1 MDDVRLR
8 GYVRRGAVAREEGL
22 PWRRVRY
29 ARIEV
34 VEYATRE
41 ERWLLERCVAYA
53 WSGKE
58 PMVEE
63 EKGQ

>member
-8 GYVRRGAVAREEGL
+8 RYVRWSVVAREEGL
-22 PWRRVRY
+22 PRRRVRY

-34 VEYATRE
+34 VEYAPRE
-41 ERWLLERCVAYA
+41 ERRLLERRVTNA
-53 WSGKE
+53 WGGKE

-63 EKGQ
+63 GNE

>member
-1 MDDVRLR
+1 VDDVRLR
-8 GYVRRGAVAREEGL
+8 RYVRWGVVAREEGL
-22 PWRRVRY
+22 PWRRICY

-34 VEYATRE
+34 VEYAPRE
-41 ERWLLERCVAYA
+41 ERRLLERCVTNA

-63 EKGQ
+63 GKE